1 MALTLNVKQ
10 FTIFGMKTDNWYTA
24 IIARRK
30 MGMTRQGF
38 WGLVRRGRIELSW
51 LDGAGV
57 WGVEAGELRRY
68 ANERA
73 EAARLEAERWERI
86 AGEV

>member
-1 MALTLNVKQ
+1 
-10 FTIFGMKTDNWYTA
+10 MKTENWYTA
-24 IIARRK
+24 IIARQK

-38 WGLVRRGRIELSW
+38 WGLVRRGRIELTW

-57 WGVEAGELRRY
+57 WGVEAVELRRY

-73 EAARLEAERWERI
+73 EAARLEAERWQRI
-86 AGEV
+86 AREV

>member
-1 MALTLNVKQ
+1 
-10 FTIFGMKTDNWYTA
+10 MKTDYYTA
-24 IIARRK
+24 IIARQK

-73 EAARLEAERWERI
+73 EAARLETERWERI

>member
-1 MALTLNVKQ
+1 
-10 FTIFGMKTDNWYTA
+10 MKTDNYTA
-24 IIARRK
+24 IIARQK

-38 WGLVRRGRIELSW
+38 WGLVRRGRIKLTW
-51 LDGAGV
+51 LDGV